1 MFRLRN
7 EKIIFLVHTLNFKGL
22 LTLKDTCNYFMDK
35 KMLTFLCS
43 KVLLSRLMYTIFNI
57 FTGPTRRWE
66 RALVLELHYQKDLTL
81 FNQLERKW
89 QNLYTN
95 ILSSFHLE
103 SGKLLIDSLSVIL
116 YDIFIQTGLTLAQN
130 LL

>member
-1 MFRLRN
+1 MTDLLRT
-7 EKIIFLVHTLNFKGL
+7 K
-22 LTLKDTCNYFMDK
+22 LTLIDTK
-35 KMLTFLCS
+35 KMLTFLFS
-43 KVLLSRLMYTIFNI
+43 KFLLSRPMYTVFNI
-57 FTGPTRRWE
+57 FTGPTRQWE
-66 RALVLELHYQKDLTL
+66 RALVLELHYLKDLTL

-116 YDIFIQTGLTLAQN
+116 YDIFIQAGLTLAQN